1 MVWALRSS
9 RGCCCCCCCCCCRL
23 RSSTPRSPRGRWW
36 LEIAHVSSV
45 SHQIASEPSEPS
57 DICRPRKPGGSSGI
71 YISLQCATAKVA
83 EVFPDLPG
91 ALRTPVKPSPPSG
104 SLFLEMKLTSRRVP
118 FFEPCM
124 YMKLTTSPGLQ
135 RLRTRS
141 VPCDGCADETG
152 GDPLPRE
159 PLPVRR

>member
-1 MVWALRSS
+1 M
-9 RGCCCCCCCCCCRL
+9 C
-23 RSSTPRSPRGRWW
+23 
-36 LEIAHVSSV
+36 
-45 SHQIASEPSEPS
+45 
-57 DICRPRKPGGSSGI
+57 PGGTPTSGTAC
-71 YISLQCATAKVA
+71 SEHDALQCSACDAGHWAT
-83 EVFPDLPG
+83 G
-91 ALRTPVKPSPPSG
+91 ADGAFGATLGARRGVPARPYT
-104 SLFLEMKLTSRRVP
+104 FLEMKLTSRRVP

>member
-1 MVWALRSS
+1 
-9 RGCCCCCCCCCCRL
+9 
-23 RSSTPRSPRGRWW
+23 
-36 LEIAHVSSV
+36 
-45 SHQIASEPSEPS
+45 
-57 DICRPRKPGGSSGI
+57 
-71 YISLQCATAKVA
+71 
-83 EVFPDLPG
+83 
-91 ALRTPVKPSPPSG
+91 
-104 SLFLEMKLTSRRVP
+104 MKLTSRRVP